1 MQSGSTLLTHQRLD
15 LTMTRLCHQL
25 IENHGD
31 FSNSCV
37 VGVQSRGAL
46 LSDRLVEKLKTQE
59 IQELQY
65 GKLDITFYRDDFR
78 TRKEPLAASE
88 TIMDFLVDDKR
99 VILVDDVL
107 YTGRTVQSALTAL
120 QHFGRPRQVEL
131 LVLVDRRFNRQ
142 LPLRA
147 DYTGIRVD
155 AVDEAYVKVMWRDVE
170 GRDEVKIFS
179 SKT

>member
-1 MQSGSTLLTHQRLD
+1 MQSGSTLLTQQRLD

-37 VGVQSRGAL
+37 VGIQSRGAL
-46 LSDRLVEKLKTQE
+46 LSDRLVEKLRSQE

-78 TRKEPLAASE
+78 TRKEPLSASE
-88 TIMDFLVDDKR
+88 TVMDFLVEDKR